1 MTVELTDK
9 DVAAR
14 FEEALYT
21 LKRLPKP
28 YVMGYHTLWPTI
40 VYTALEIMQQEK
52 KRFRL
57 GPPLPKAI
65 DRMEETFVWISWL
78 EVEERELVWL
88 RAARM
93 PWRVICTRIG
103 ASKTVARIR
112 WTAALTKIAR
122 RKNRDPHAKR
132 KVQRK
137 QN

>member
-1 MTVELTDK
+1 MTEQWTDK
-9 DVAAR
+9 DIAAR

-28 YVMGYHTLWPTI
+28 SIMGYHTLWPTI

-65 DRMEETFVWISWL
+65 DRMEETFTWIGWL
-78 EVEERELVWL
+78 ELEERNLVWL
-88 RAARM
+88 RASRM
-93 PWRVICTRIG
+93 SWRVICTRIG
-103 ASKTVARIR
+103 ASKTVARTR
-112 WTAALTKIAR
+112 WTAALVKIAR
-122 RKNRDPHAKR
+122 RKNNDPLMK
-132 KVQRK
+132 KKETRK

>member
-1 MTVELTDK
+1 MTEQWTDK
-9 DVAAR
+9 DIAAR

-28 YVMGYHTLWPTI
+28 SVMGYHTLWPTI

-65 DRMEETFVWISWL
+65 DRMEETFVWINWL
-78 EVEERELVWL
+78 EVEERNLVWL
-88 RAARM
+88 RASRM

-103 ASKTVARIR
+103 ASKTVARTR
-112 WTAALTKIAR
+112 WTAALMKIAR
-122 RKNRDPHAKR
+122 RKNNDPLVK
-132 KVQRK
+132 KKEKRK

>member
-1 MTVELTDK
+1 MTEKLTDK
-9 DVAAR
+9 DIAAR

-28 YVMGYHTLWPTI
+28 FVMGYHTLWPTV

-65 DRMEETFVWISWL
+65 DRMEDVFTWVAWL
-78 EVEERELVWL
+78 EEDDRHLVWM

-93 PWRVICTRIG
+93 PWRMICTRIG
-103 ASKTVARIR
+103 VSKTVAWHR
-112 WTAALTKIAR
+112 WTGALLKIAKR
-122 RKNRDPHAKR
+122 INADPKLKKR
-132 KVQRK
+132 YARK
-137 QN
+137 QK